1 MADAYEDIHVEFAL
15 SRNAYEDMG
24 IQFDLV
30 RDYMNMF
37 RLEFHIDRWDTYNF
51 TNMGVVFEV
60 LQGLVYENIG
70 MIFSVIKAP
79 QSFMSY
85 IFQKLYCVTS
95 EVGTAHEDV
104 QLLDWNVKPNKL
116 WFVRTEGLSVELY
129 NSQVDLDAQTNAV
142 ASGTAD
148 SDTFTVLLT
157 DSDEYDE
164 TTLELYYQDYPF
176 HFSLSENNTGVRKFK
191 VKPLT
196 DLSEIRHPI
205 YNNSNIA
212 LSRGE
217 AELNL
222 HTYAVLGREI
232 VLGTHLPELE
242 VGDAVE
248 LTSVRRNKTEIS
260 QVLSQTISGEVSDNG
275 ESSLITSIQVANYLE
290 LTR

>member
-1 MADAYEDIHVEFAL
+1 MAEAYEDIHVEFSL
-15 SRNAYEDMG
+15 SCIARED
-24 IQFDLV
+24 ITVLFQSV
-30 RDYMNMF
+30 RDYYTNVS
-37 RLEFHIDRWDTYNF
+37 LEFHINSWNSYNF
-51 TNMGVVFEV
+51 SDMGVVFQV

-70 MIFSVIKAP
+70 MIFSVVKAP

-85 IFQKLYCVTS
+85 IFQKLYCTTT
-95 EVGTAHEDV
+95 EVGAVYEDQ
-104 QLLDWNVKPNKL
+104 QLLDWNVKPNQTWYVVTYGL
-116 WFVRTEGLSVELY
+116 EIYLLETLVNYETEPTIVAQGAADATTLRAILY
-129 NSQVDLDAQTNAV
+129 IN
-142 ASGTAD
+142 
-148 SDTFTVLLT
+148 
-157 DSDEYDE
+157 DEYD
-164 TTLELYYQDYPF
+164 TTAMDFYYQDYPY
-176 HFSLSENNTGVRKFK
+176 HVTLSEEVAEMRIYK

-222 HTYAVLGREI
+222 HTYAKLGREI

-242 VGDAVE
+242 VGDTVE